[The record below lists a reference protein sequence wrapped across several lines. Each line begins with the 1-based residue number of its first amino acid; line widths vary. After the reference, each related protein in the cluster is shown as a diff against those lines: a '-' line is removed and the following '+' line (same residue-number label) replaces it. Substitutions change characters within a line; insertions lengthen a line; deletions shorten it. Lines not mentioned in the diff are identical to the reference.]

1 MFESGFDY
9 LKEFISN
16 DKNSNFL
23 REIISMYISS
33 NGKLTDSDLEQL
45 AENLLI
51 DKKFEVSPITKV
63 TTSYK
68 QPKISIKRLKH
79 IQGVNALATNQEI
92 KFSTD
97 MTLLFGYNGSGKSSY
112 YRILQTLKG
121 DLPQNDL
128 LPNIYKNKNETP
140 KVEIE
145 YFVNNRSY
153 KETRENLS
161 PIKNLQSVKVFDTSI
176 SQIFLN
182 KKDSD
187 TQIIQPYNLFVF
199 SQISEYI
206 IKINEIAKTKIR
218 EKLDLLPSLDF
229 SEFPSEIREI
239 LSYDFIKE
247 EDINKITTISDS
259 FNSQIE
265 QNLINLK
272 KEINDLSYTNYDDK
286 IEIIDNKITELEKLY
301 KHIKEN
307 IEFWIS
313 KSEEYYN
320 NYLKYVQYKVE
331 VEETKAKIE
340 VLNNLPGSDSNN
352 WEAFIRE
359 GTYISEN
366 TPELNSKCPYCH
378 RDHDDKSLELVQ
390 AYLVY
395 LNNESTKDLSDTE
408 KLLKSIASLAS
419 TTSVKNNDISLDS
432 YRNLEDIEALST
444 NVGNYINNLKSN
456 QEELKEIQ
464 PIKYKTDKIM
474 VQIQSHI
481 KELKSQKKI
490 IEETKLE
497 KNKLIEE
504 KKNEYQKLVLHQN
517 THNKIDTIKKYIS
530 EKNEI
535 FKQNERVNKNN
546 TRQLSNLSKKAH
558 DELLSQQLVN
568 QFQKN
573 LSYFEIPNREI
584 SLKNITS
591 AGKQQTELIIKSNKK
606 IKKILSE
613 GEQKSVALALFLAE
627 ISLSKNKSTLIFDD
641 PVNSLDNRLMNKFI
655 KLLLELE
662 NQIIIFSHNQYF
674 FDLLTTQKQLLH
686 SCKENNYNGCTNKA
700 GKHLLIYEV
709 SSDGI
714 NDAGFIRFNN
724 INTTAKAYLKKANQE
739 LQKTSY
745 KKFEVVVSLRFAID
759 YIIDEVIFNN
769 QTPRKY
775 SMKNRESGINW
786 KELKGVH
793 GDEQTIDS
801 LNKIFNRLSSA
812 ELHSGPVNI
821 NDPITKDELIQ
832 IYDQLLYMI
841 EKS

>member
-1 MFESGFDY
+1 M
-9 LKEFISN
+9 
-16 DKNSNFL
+16 
-23 REIISMYISS
+23 
-33 NGKLTDSDLEQL
+33 
-45 AENLLI
+45 
-51 DKKFEVSPITKV
+51 
-63 TTSYK
+63 
-68 QPKISIKRLKH
+68 
-79 IQGVNALATNQEI
+79 
-92 KFSTD
+92 
-97 MTLLFGYNGSGKSSY
+97 
-112 YRILQTLKG
+112 
-121 DLPQNDL
+121 
-128 LPNIYKNKNETP
+128 
-140 KVEIE
+140 
-145 YFVNNRSY
+145 
-153 KETRENLS
+153 
-161 PIKNLQSVKVFDTSI
+161 
-176 SQIFLN
+176 
-182 KKDSD
+182 
-187 TQIIQPYNLFVF
+187 
-199 SQISEYI
+199 
-206 IKINEIAKTKIR
+206 
-218 EKLDLLPSLDF
+218 
-229 SEFPSEIREI
+229 
-239 LSYDFIKE
+239 
-247 EDINKITTISDS
+247 
-259 FNSQIE
+259 
-265 QNLINLK
+265 
-272 KEINDLSYTNYDDK
+272 
-286 IEIIDNKITELEKLY
+286 
-301 KHIKEN
+301 
-307 IEFWIS
+307 
-313 KSEEYYN
+313 
-320 NYLKYVQYKVE
+320 
-331 VEETKAKIE
+331 EETKAKIE

-464 PIKYKTDKIM
+464 PIKYKTDKIKI
-474 VQIQSHI
+474 QIKSHI
-481 KELKSQKKI
+481 KELKSQKKL

-504 KKNEYQKLVLHQN
+504 KNNEYQKLVLHQN

-535 FKQNERVNKNN
+535 FKQNKRVNKNN

-558 DELLSQQLVN
+558 DELLSQQLVS

-641 PVNSLDNRLMNKFI
+641 PVNSLDNRMMNKFI

-686 SCKENNYNGCTNKA
+686 SCKENNYNGCTNKS

-714 NDAGFIRFNN
+714 NDAGYIRFNN
-724 INTTAKAYLKKANQE
+724 INTTAKAYLKKQIKN
-739 LQKTSY
+739 Y
-745 KKFEVVVSLRFAID
+745 KKHLIKNLR
-759 YIIDEVIFNN
+759 
-769 QTPRKY
+769 
-775 SMKNRESGINW
+775 
-786 KELKGVH
+786 
-793 GDEQTIDS
+793 
-801 LNKIFNRLSSA
+801 
-812 ELHSGPVNI
+812 
-821 NDPITKDELIQ
+821 
-832 IYDQLLYMI
+832 LLYRLDLQSI
-841 EKS
+841 I